1 MHSDLRVTKVIT
13 QGITMTNSN
22 ICAIVSGG
30 SYCPIDPSKYSYI
43 IACDHGY
50 NHCVAS
56 GVVPDIV
63 MGDMDSVVGSVDSSI
78 QKVTFSSDK
87 DDTDTLIAI
96 KHAIHMGYKHIHL
109 LCATGGRADHF
120 LANIACVVYAVREG
134 IECHMVD
141 NSNIIT
147 ATNSSFVVD
156 NKSGWSLSLLS
167 FSDSCIVSVS
177 GTRYT
182 LDHHKLTN
190 NVPLGVSNIVLD
202 RASIT
207 VFSGVL
213 LVIQSKL

>member
-1 MHSDLRVTKVIT
+1 MVTT
-13 QGITMTNSN
+13 QNITMTNSN

-30 SYCPIDPSKYSYI
+30 SFCPIDSTKYSYI

-56 GVVPDIV
+56 CVVPDIV

-78 QKVTFSSDK
+78 QTVTFSSDK

-120 LANIACVVYAVREG
+120 LANIACVVYAVSEG
-134 IECHMVD
+134 VHCCIIDD
-141 NSNIIT
+141 NNIIT
-147 ATNSSFVVD
+147 ATSSNLVVD
-156 NKSGWSLSLLS
+156 KMDNYSLSLLS